1 MNNSAAS
8 VHESFTGDQRSQEDE
23 DQWAFNTLEPSSL
36 PPVYDHYPKAKVQT
50 GTYTLKQDKQPL
62 HQQFEEV
69 LL

>member
-1 MNNSAAS
+1 MRAS
-8 VHESFTGDQRSQEDE
+8 
-23 DQWAFNTLEPSSL
+23 LEINEAKKMKINGLSIHWSL